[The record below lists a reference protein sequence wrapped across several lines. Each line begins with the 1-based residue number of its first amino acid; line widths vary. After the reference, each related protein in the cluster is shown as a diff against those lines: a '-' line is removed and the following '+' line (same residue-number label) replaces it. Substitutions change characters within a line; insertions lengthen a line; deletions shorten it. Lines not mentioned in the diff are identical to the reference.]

1 LPALLPSTNV
11 PRIRV
16 SHETQSSTS
25 TAPAKPGLLPT
36 LGLFSTVMLVVG
48 GVIGSGIFRKTG
60 GMAAELGSPQLLL
73 LVWVLAGVITLFGA
87 LTNAEIAS
95 LMPETGGQYVYFER
109 MYGPFFAFLYG
120 WAIFAI
126 IQCGSIA
133 AVAYLFAEYAGR
145 LIHLPEFVPALAT
158 WSFHL
163 PFIGDITPFAEI
175 GTKGL
180 AAALIILLTAVN
192 YIGVRFGG
200 LVQNIFTIAKLA
212 AMGLLV
218 LGAFLPA
225 SGGSTTNF
233 STPSA
238 TVHLSGLALFAAIAA
253 ALQGAFWA
261 YDGWNKL
268 TYIAGEIKEPQRNI
282 PRALLWGMLIVTG
295 IYVLMNVAYLYV
307 LPVDQLAQ
315 AKKFFAFEVAE
326 KIFAGGGNWIA
337 ALVMLSTFGTTNA
350 IIMATARVYFS
361 MARMNVFPRFVGNV
375 HPRYHTP
382 AASLVVQGVWSVA
395 LLFSGT
401 FDMLTDTLIFV
412 TWIFYAAGAY
422 GVFVMRRR
430 LPDAPRAYKVP
441 GYPIVPIIFIL
452 FALIFLGF
460 TAYNDFITYREAI
473 AAGKPALINSVF
485 GVALVLIGTPIYFY
499 YQRKCSS

>member
-1 LPALLPSTNV
+1 MGELP
-11 PRIRV
+11 
-16 SHETQSSTS
+16 TS
-25 TAPAKPGLLPT
+25 KTKQPPQAKSAAPALLPT
-36 LGLFSTVMLVVG
+36 LGLFSTIMLVVG

-60 GMAAELGSPQLLL
+60 GMAAELGSPELLL

-95 LMPETGGQYVYFER
+95 LIPETGGQYVYFQR

-145 LIHLPEFVPALAT
+145 LVHLPELSPALAG

-163 PFIGDITPFAEI
+163 PFIGDVTPLAEI

-200 LVQNIFTIAKLA
+200 LVQNIFTVAKLT
-212 AMGLLV
+212 AMALLV
-218 LGAFLPA
+218 LGAFLP
-225 SGGSTTNF
+225 STGGSAANF
-233 STPSA
+233 TTPSA

-268 TYIAGEIKEPQRNI
+268 TFIAGEVKQPQRNI
-282 PRALLWGMLIVTG
+282 PLALLWGMLTVTA
-295 IYVLMNVAYLYV
+295 IYVLINVAYLHV
-307 LPVDQLAQ
+307 LPVDELAKS
-315 AKKFFAFEVAE
+315 KKFFVFDVAE

-350 IIMATARVYFS
+350 IIMASARVYF
-361 MARMNVFPRFVGNV
+361 
-375 HPRYHTP
+375 
-382 AASLVVQGVWSVA
+382 
-395 LLFSGT
+395 
-401 FDMLTDTLIFV
+401 
-412 TWIFYAAGAY
+412 
-422 GVFVMRRR
+422 
-430 LPDAPRAYKVP
+430 
-441 GYPIVPIIFIL
+441 
-452 FALIFLGF
+452 
-460 TAYNDFITYREAI
+460 
-473 AAGKPALINSVF
+473 
-485 GVALVLIGTPIYFY
+485 
-499 YQRKCSS
+499 

>member
-1 LPALLPSTNV
+1 M
-11 PRIRV
+11 
-16 SHETQSSTS
+16 SSTPQS
-25 TAPAKPGLLPT
+25 GTASKINPGLIPT
-36 LGLFSTVMLVVG
+36 LGLFSTIMLVVG
-48 GVIGSGIFRKTG
+48 GVIGSGIFRTTG

-73 LVWVLAGVITLFGA
+73 FVWVLAGVITLFGA

-95 LMPETGGQYVYFER
+95 LIPETGGQYVYFER

-145 LIHLPEFVPALAT
+145 LIHLPELSATLAT

-163 PFIGDITPFAEI
+163 PFIGDVTPLAEI

-200 LVQNIFTIAKLA
+200 LVQNIFTVAKIA
-212 AMGLLV
+212 AMLL
-218 LGAFLPA
+218 LACGAFLPTT
-225 SGGSTTNF
+225 GGSTANF
-233 STPSA
+233 THPSTV
-238 TVHLSGLALFAAIAA
+238 TQLSGLALFAAIAA

-268 TYIAGEIKEPQRNI
+268 TYIAGEVKEPQRNI
-282 PRALLWGMLIVTG
+282 PRALLWGMVTVTG
-295 IYVLMNVAYLYV
+295 IYVLMNVAYLHV
-307 LPVDQLAQ
+307 LPVEALAE

-326 KIFAGGGNWIA
+326 KIVAGGGNWIA
-337 ALVMLSTFGTTNA
+337 ALVMLSTLGTTNA

-361 MARMNVFPRFVGNV
+361 MAQKNVFPQFIGRV
-375 HPRYHTP
+375 HPRFHTP
-382 AASLVVQGVWSVA
+382 AASLVVQGIWSVL

-401 FDMLTDTLIFV
+401 FDTLTDTLIFV

-422 GVFVMRRR
+422 GIFVMRRK
-430 LPDAPRAYKVP
+430 LPAAPRPYKVP
-441 GYPIVPIIFIL
+441 GYPFVPVIFIA
-452 FALIFLGF
+452 FAFIFLSL
-460 TAYNDFITYREAI
+460 TAYNDFATYRETV

-485 GVALVLIGTPIYFY
+485 GVVLVLIGTPLYFVFRR
-499 YQRKCSS
+499 QRA